1 MITKGGEG
9 VRPSNP
15 LITHDYKS
23 KMAKLQDVRMEKGLS
38 QAQLAAAAEVK
49 VRMLQNYEQ
58 GKQAD
63 INGAKLSTL
72 LKLCL
77 ALNCRLTDI
86 LDDPETLDLLEK
98 YESR

>member
-1 MITKGGEG
+1 M
-9 VRPSNP
+9 
-15 LITHDYKS
+15 
-23 KMAKLQDVRMEKGLS
+23 KLQNKRIEKGLS
-38 QAQLAAAAEVK
+38 QSQLAMSADIK

-77 ALNCRLTDI
+77 SLNCRLGDI
-86 LDDPETLDLLEK
+86 LDDPETLDLLQK
-98 YESR
+98 YEGR